1 MIKYLAHN
9 EINKRSWDECVKA
22 SVNGRLYAYAWYLDI
37 VCDHWEGLVLDDYR
51 AVFPL
56 PYRKKFGL
64 NYIYQPVFTQQL
76 GLFSKVPIS
85 PQLLEDFLNQIP
97 SKYKYVNLNLN
108 QHNRPKYLKSK
119 PEKRRNIEMDLL
131 DEYGHLKEKYS
142 VNLKRNLKKAEK
154 SKLTIF
160 ENLKPDA
167 VIQLFKANKGKTLKP
182 FSEDD
187 YVRLI
192 RLVYKAI
199 QQGNAEVWGV
209 YTSENNLC
217 AGGIFLQSHKR
228 ITFLFSGANDEAKQ
242 LAALPYMLDAFIE
255 AHAGR
260 ELVFDFEG
268 SNNEQL
274 ARFYLGFGSKP
285 ISYYQI
291 KWIRASFFFKPV
303 IQAYLLTR

>member
-22 SVNGRLYAYAWYLDI
+22 SVNGRLYAYTWYLDI
-37 VCDHWEGLVLDDYR
+37 VCDHWAGLVLDDYR

-56 PYRKKFGL
+56 PYRKKYGL

-76 GLFSKVPIS
+76 GLFSRLPLT
-85 PQLLEDFLNQIP
+85 PQLLEDFLNHIP
-97 SKYKYVNLNLN
+97 VKYKYINLNLN
-108 QHNRPKYLKSK
+108 QHNRPCSLTVKF
-119 PEKRRNIEMDLL
+119 EKRRNIEMDLL
-131 DEYGHLKEKYS
+131 DEYVHLKENYS
-142 VNLKRNLKKAEK
+142 SNLKRNLKKAEK
-154 SKLTIF
+154 ANLTIF
-160 ENLKPDA
+160 ENLKPDT
-167 VIQLFKANKGKTLKP
+167 VIQLFKANKGKTLKQ
-182 FSEDD
+182 FSNDD
-187 YVRLI
+187 YSRLI

-228 ITFLFSGANDEAKQ
+228 ITFLFSGANEEAKQ
-242 LAALPYMLDAFIE
+242 SAALPYLLDAFIE

-268 SNNEQL
+268 SNHEDL

-285 ISYYQI
+285 ISYHQT
-291 KWIRASFFFKPV
+291 KWIRSSFFFKPI